1 MGIDQ
6 IFNLDNQLFGAGV
19 GVGCMG
25 IIVAMTKKA
34 TQVSTLYWSGI
45 TNITSKMKWQNIY
58 LLLLKKNFAF

>member
-6 IFNLDNQLFGAGV
+6 IFNLDNDLFGAGV

-34 TQVSTLYWSGI
+34 TQVSTL
-45 TNITSKMKWQNIY
+45 N
-58 LLLLKKNFAF
+58 